1 MGKLIPRLTGA
12 LSRARRREKRR
23 GFDGWRSGTIKEE
36 KKLDLKGLL
45 FLRGDSVE
53 SWGRNFIRG
62 FWRVSFREWSEG
74 VE

>member
-23 GFDGWRSGTIKEE
+23 GFDGWRSGTIKKE
-36 KKLDLKGLL
+36 KIRFEGTSS
-45 FLRGDSVE
+45 FSERGDSVE

-62 FWRVSFREWSEG
+62 F
-74 VE
+74 